1 MSKSD
6 LSMTAHEINQPK
18 STRYGTDSSYQ
29 LAFTDEDF
37 LTSHETR
44 GIRFQLEIT
53 KPDMVLRQEKIKH
66 TIVVFGSAR
75 YKSKEESQKI
85 YDEITARYHTES
97 ELKHACL
104 MLKNSV
110 HYEKARRFGQLVA
123 KRNLESDEHER
134 IYVLTGGGPG
144 IMEAANRGAFESG
157 DKTIGMNIVLPFEQ
171 EPNPYITPKL
181 CFDFHYFACRK
192 FSFLSGGSSTL
203 GPTLNPGEGF
213 SKEHVIGGGGASALV
228 CFAGGFGTLDEWFE
242 ALTLIQTGKMRPR
255 PMILVGKEYWN
266 NLIKMEYLAQEGV
279 ISEEDLKLFHIVD
292 TPEEAWNIIQDFYVI

>member
-1 MSKSD
+1 MKSVN
-6 LSMTAHEINQPK
+6 LSMTANEIEQHPSK
-18 STRYGTDSSYQ
+18 LYSGKDSSYQ
-29 LAFTDEDF
+29 LAFEDHDF

-44 GIRFQLEIT
+44 GIRFQLEIS
-53 KPDMVLRQEKIKH
+53 KPDAILRQEGIKH

-75 YKSKEESQKI
+75 YKSEEESKI
-85 YDEITARYHTES
+85 LLENAKTEDEKKKAQR
-97 ELKHACL
+97 

-110 HYEKARRFGQLVA
+110 HYEKARKFGNLVA
-123 KRNLESDEHER
+123 QRNQQVSNEEK
-134 IYVLTGGGPG
+134 IYILTGGGPG
-144 IMEAANRGAFESG
+144 IMEAANRGAFEMG

-203 GPTLNPGEGF
+203 GPCLIPGEGF
-213 SKEHVIGGGGASALV
+213 SKEIEMGGGGAAALV

-255 PMILVGKEYWN
+255 PMILVGKEYWTS
-266 NLIKMEYLAQEGV
+266 LINMELMAEEGV
-279 ISEEDLKLFHIVD
+279 ISEEDLDLFHIVD
-292 TPEEAWNIIQDFYVI
+292 TPEEAWKIIKDFYAI